1 MTTYRGEEID
11 LTIPAGASKEART
24 GLEWREEFGRG
35 GTEVGAASARK
46 LAAGGEASP
55 EFVRKVAAYFPRHE
69 GDLDAEGAKPGEDG
83 YPSAGLIAW
92 KLWGGNP
99 GRRWAEA
106 KRDQLDRIDEEAKA
120 MSERETHS
128 GGESVRKDYAVVVKA
143 VGDRQVRVIASTATV
158 DRSGDI
164 VVAEG
169 IKLDRFKQNPVVLW
183 MHNHEKPIARAVE
196 IGVKGGKLEAVVQ
209 FPPEGTS
216 EKADEVY
223 GLIKAGVV
231 NATSIGFLPDEWM
244 PMDPDRAYGPRRYLA
259 CELLE
264 FSFVSVPANPDA
276 LIIER
281 SLLGAEEQIA
291 LARKNLEAMKAQAEP
306 QTVTLK
312 IDAAEAV
319 ETIKAALAADGVDT
333 VEKAKKAPN
342 YRTAP
347 MCSNCDNGKGGG
359 CKEYPMPNGYRPNM
373 VCDGWSE
380 MAAGGEEMAA
390 DLGAAARKRA
400 AAARIKAAGIAAV

>member
-1 MTTYRGEEID
+1 MATYRGKEID
-11 LTIPAGASKEART
+11 LSIPDGASEEAKT
-24 GLEWREEFGRG
+24 GLEWRKEHGRG
-35 GTEVGAASARK
+35 GTEVGVASART

-55 EFVRKVAAYFPRHE
+55 EFVRKVAKYFPRHE

-92 KLWGGNP
+92 KLWGGDA
-99 GRRWAEA
+99 GRRWSEA

-120 MSERETHS
+120 MNDETMT
-128 GGESVRKDYAVVVKA
+128 GESVRKHYAVVVKA

-169 IKLDRFKQNPVVLW
+169 IGLARFKQNPVVLW
-183 MHNHEKPIARAVE
+183 MHNHEKPVARCVE
-196 IGVKGGKLEAVVQ
+196 IGVKAGKLEALVQ

-216 EKADEVY
+216 EKADEIY

-231 NATSIGFLPDEWM
+231 NATSIGFMPGEWS
-244 PMDPDRAYGPRRYLA
+244 PMDPDRAYGPRKYISS
-259 CELLE
+259 ELLE

-291 LARKNLEAMKAQAEP
+291 LARKNLDAMKAQQNAAIE
-306 QTVTLK
+306 
-312 IDAAEAV
+312 IDATAAIEVVKAVAEEVVAEV
-319 ETIKAALAADGVDT
+319 AAS

-342 YRTAP
+342 YRQAP
-347 MCSNCDNGKGGG
+347 MCSNCGRGAGGG
-359 CKEYPMPNGYRPNM
+359 CSEYPMPMGDNPAM
-373 VCDGWSE
+373 VCDGWQE
-380 MAAGGEEMAA
+380 MQIEEMSVDPAA
-390 DLGAAARKRA
+390 EARKRLA
-400 AAARIKAAGIAAV
+400 AAKLRAAGIAA